1 MNICVYG
8 ASSMT
13 IDKRYIAEGEA
24 LGVEMAKRGH
34 NLVFG
39 AGANGLMGAVARGVY
54 AGGGKIVG
62 VVPRFFNAD
71 GILFEHCD
79 EVIRTDTMR
88 ERKQIMDDRA
98 EAFIVTPGGVGTFE
112 EFFEMLTLRQLGQSR
127 KPIAILNT
135 LGYYDSMQQMLENAV
150 AGSFMNKRS
159 LELYKFT
166 DSPSEALCYIEN
178 YKAEYSDVSEY
189 KNVQKG
195 LVK

>member
-1 MNICVYG
+1 
-8 ASSMT
+8 
-13 IDKRYIAEGEA
+13 
-24 LGVEMAKRGH
+24 
-34 NLVFG
+34 
-39 AGANGLMGAVARGVY
+39 
-54 AGGGKIVG
+54 
-62 VVPRFFNAD
+62 
-71 GILFEHCD
+71 
-79 EVIRTDTMR
+79 MR

-150 AGSFMNKRS
+150 AGSFMSKKS